1 MAAAPP
7 PPRRLF
13 RQNAVVLNHGNFPPV
28 PPMQALVR
36 QQALGIPNNAA
47 VPVTTPNPIAQPPR
61 SNLPRTE
68 KERKRLRSTRRS
80 SRRRSMSSR
89 RRAY

>member
-7 PPRRLF
+7 PPRRLI

-28 PPMQALVR
+28 PIQPLMR
-36 QQALGIPNNAA
+36 QQALGFPNNLP

-68 KERKRLRSTRRS
+68 KQRKRWRSTRR
-80 SRRRSMSSR
+80 RRMSTR

>member
-13 RQNAVVLNHGNFPPV
+13 RQNAVVNHLNLPPV
-28 PPMQALVR
+28 PPMQALER
-36 QQALGIPNNAA
+36 QQALGLPNNGIPTTKPL
-47 VPVTTPNPIAQPPR
+47 PVAQPPR
-61 SNLPRTE
+61 NNLPRTE
-68 KERKRLRSTRRS
+68 KERKRLRSTRR
-80 SRRRSMSSR
+80 RRTR